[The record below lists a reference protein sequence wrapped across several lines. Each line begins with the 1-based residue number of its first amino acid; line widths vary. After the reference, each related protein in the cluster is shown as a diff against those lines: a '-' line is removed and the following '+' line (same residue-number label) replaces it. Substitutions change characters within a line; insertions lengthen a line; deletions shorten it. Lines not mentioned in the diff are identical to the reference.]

1 MKNLLVA
8 VIVSAAVVFS
18 PVSLANDGDKLLGAI
33 AGGVLGSTVGKG
45 DGRKAATVV
54 GAVLGYRYGDRLLNS
69 DSNRNYRRES
79 YEPPYIPREHYNGQ
93 YFPQENYPR
102 PTHEYARSDRSKR
115 LYCQNNIPHR
125 YSYNDRLR
133 TVWVSGC
140 LERLQQEEDRMAQEA
155 YQDGYSLER

>member
-8 VIVSAAVVFS
+8 AIVSATVAFS
-18 PVSLANDGDKLLGAI
+18 PVSMANDGEKLLGAI

-54 GAVLGYRYGDRLLNS
+54 GAVLGYRYGERILNS
-69 DSNRNYRRES
+69 DSNRQS
-79 YEPPYIPREHYNGQ
+79 YVPPYIPREHYNGQ

-102 PTHEYARSDRSKR
+102 PSHEYVRSDRGKR

-125 YSYNDRLR
+125 YSHNDRLR
-133 TVWVSGC
+133 NVWVNGC

-155 YQDGYSLER
+155 YQDGYRLER